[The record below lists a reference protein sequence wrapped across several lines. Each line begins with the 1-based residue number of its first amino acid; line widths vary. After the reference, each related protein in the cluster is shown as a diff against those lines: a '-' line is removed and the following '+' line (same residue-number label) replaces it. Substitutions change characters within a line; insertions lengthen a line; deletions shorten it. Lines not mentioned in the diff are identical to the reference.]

1 MMEKKEV
8 SKDYFPIDQSVFDK
22 VLKRRKEHKMLNRT
36 IFHPID
42 ENVFDLVLKRN
53 RQKMSENQKSCQK
66 ITKNSNNNQKHQ
78 EKNISDFFPI
88 DQSVFDKVLNRKRP
102 NVTNSSK
109 IVFAKID
116 ENVFDIVLARKR
128 KMADKPNQNFEP
140 DEVSVDKDHT
150 KMMNE
155 SENLLEGSFFQENKI
170 IMNTNVEQQ
179 KAVQN
184 DSDQVEPKNNDD
196 DEDDIES
203 LIGTSFIEEPKKKTK
218 KSSAKE
224 YHNDPNFEA
233 MLNSDGN
240 DDFIDNMDQPGTSS
254 LNVSSVS
261 PLDLFFDPQSEP
273 IESQEKSSVSS
284 DLKFE
289 SQRTSKAVP
298 LDHQSI
304 SSDGG
309 PNFHETIKS
318 DHTGLNNFSPTK
330 TQNLSGSNPLDLEF
344 DSPSQLNESP
354 EKSSFST
361 DLNFESQH
369 TSSKTTT
376 SPNAK
381 EICSNVLE
389 NLVSS
394 APIDDQQN
402 ISTNDDG
409 DQKFHETEAIENEN
423 LVESQNADFKYNDIT
438 ITGDDDNEASYH
450 SVLSEKPTYDLN
462 QVSLNK
468 TYVVIKHADLTE
480 NIPTITDSIIQKKR
494 NDSVQKRGGKR
505 KSNTENESK
514 GSVKDSAGPSYSQ
527 DEENDQ
533 EEASGKKFK
542 SNITNSI
549 IQKKTNF
556 KTPPAAPRKRKTS
569 GFQVWKKQQKNTG
582 QKPQN
587 WKLLNDEEKRPFF
600 EEAKIINASFVR

>member
-1 MMEKKEV
+1 MMEKKEI

-42 ENVFDLVLKRN
+42 ENVFDVVLKRN

-66 ITKNSNNNQKHQ
+66 IMKNSNNNQKHQ
-78 EKNISDFFPI
+78 KKNISDFFPI

-128 KMADKPNQNFEP
+128 KMDDKPNQNFEP

-184 DSDQVEPKNNDD
+184 DSGQVEPKNNDD

-218 KSSAKE
+218 KLLAKE

-233 MLNSDGN
+233 MLNSVGKE
-240 DDFIDNMDQPGTSS
+240 DFIDNMDQPGTSS

-309 PNFHETIKS
+309 PNFHETINS
-318 DHTGLNNFSPTK
+318 DHTGLNNFPPTK

-344 DSPSQLNESP
+344 VSPSQPNEIP
-354 EKSSFST
+354 EKSSFSN

-394 APIDDQQN
+394 TPIYDQQN
-402 ISTNDDG
+402 ISTNDNG

-438 ITGDDDNEASYH
+438 ITGDDDNEASSH
-450 SVLSEKPTYDLN
+450 CVLSEKPTYD
-462 QVSLNK
+462 LNK

-480 NIPTITDSIIQKKR
+480 NIPYITDSIIQKKT
-494 NDSVQKRGGKR
+494 NISVQKRGGKR
-505 KSNTENESK
+505 KSNTENKSK
-514 GSVKDSAGPSYSQ
+514 GSVKDSAGPGYSQ
-527 DEENDQ
+527 DEENDPK
-533 EEASGKKFK
+533 EASGKKLK
-542 SNITNSI
+542 SNITDSI
-549 IQKKTNF
+549 IQKKTNS
-556 KTPPAAPRKRKTS
+556 KTPPPPPFPLKRKIS
-569 GFQVWKKQQKNTG
+569 GFQVWKKQQKSAG
-582 QKPQN
+582 QKTQN
-587 WKLLNDEEKRPFF
+587 WNLLNDEEKRPFF
-600 EEAKIINASFVR
+600 EEAKIINASYAR

>member
-1 MMEKKEV
+1 MIEKKEV

-42 ENVFDLVLKRN
+42 ENVFDVVLKRN

-66 ITKNSNNNQKHQ
+66 ITKNSNNQKHQ

-140 DEVSVDKDHT
+140 EEVSVDKDHT

-184 DSDQVEPKNNDD
+184 DSGQIAPKNNDD

-203 LIGTSFIEEPKKKTK
+203 LIGISFIEEPKKTTK

-233 MLNSDGN
+233 MLNSVGN
-240 DDFIDNMDQPGTSS
+240 DDFIDNMDQPGTNN

-289 SQRTSKAVP
+289 SQRTSKAAP
-298 LDHQSI
+298 LDHQII

-309 PNFHETIKS
+309 PNIHEIEKS
-318 DHTGLNNFSPTK
+318 DNAGLNNFLPTK
-330 TQNLSGSNPLDLEF
+330 TQNLTGSDPLDLEF
-344 DSPSQLNESP
+344 DSPSQPNESP

-369 TSSKTTT
+369 TSSKNTT

-402 ISTNDDG
+402 ISTNNDD

-423 LVESQNADFKYNDIT
+423 LVESQNDDLEYNDIT
-438 ITGDDDNEASYH
+438 ITGDDDNEASSH
-450 SVLSEKPTYDLN
+450 SVLSEKPTYD
-462 QVSLNK
+462 LNK

-480 NIPTITDSIIQKKR
+480 NIPNITDD
-494 NDSVQKRGGKR
+494 N
-505 KSNTENESK
+505 
-514 GSVKDSAGPSYSQ
+514 
-527 DEENDQ
+527 
-533 EEASGKKFK
+533 
-542 SNITNSI
+542 I

-556 KTPPAAPRKRKTS
+556 KTPPPRKNKLN
-569 GFQVWKKQQKNTG
+569 GYLGGLGAYQVWQKQQKEKTG
-582 QKPQN
+582 QRKSHKKWSKD
-587 WKLLNDEEKRPFF
+587 WKLLDDEEKRSFC
-600 EEAKIINASFVR
+600 EEAKSINASLAR